1 MPGRI
6 FQLLR
11 HSLTTLSSVTRDI
24 VHLAVLTS
32 RSRRALAAEN
42 LFFFR
47 KLGFRWRG
55 GCCGGAQVAAIH
67 PDT

>member
-1 MPGRI
+1 MPRSV
-6 FQLLR
+6 FQLLT
-11 HSLTTLSSVTRDI
+11 HSLTTLFSVTRDI

-42 LFFFR
+42 LFFR